1 MSDQE
6 VPEDE
11 ARRYVLRGDQ
21 LAAGSRTGHERRTDD
36 RGLRAGRR
44 YLDHKRVRRA
54 FINRVMDMALQ
65 GLSKATIARIL
76 NDEEFKTASG
86 SEWTATAITQLMAQ
100 ENERRDRAAW
110 RPSTYPMEDGDGENE
125 AR

>member
-1 MSDQE
+1 MGDQN

-11 ARRYVLRGDQ
+11 SQRYVLRGD
-21 LAAGSRTGHERRTDD
+21 LLTSGSRTGQERRIDD
-36 RGLRAGRR
+36 RGLNAGRR

-54 FINRVMDMALQ
+54 FIDRVMDMEQQ
-65 GLSKATIARIL
+65 GLSKKTIASIL
-76 NDEEFKTASG
+76 NDEELKTAAG
-86 SEWTATAITQLMAQ
+86 ENWTEVAITQLVAQ